1 MITSFIIDENFQ
13 VFLEKEKHVIDQ
25 WTNQQTNPQTNPQ
38 TDPLIE
44 MQKLFFY
51 VPDDTHEEKPSIL
64 EFKKMHNGPTDEP
77 TNRWTDRPSYGDARR
92 I

>member
-1 MITSFIIDENFQ
+1 MIDENFQ
-13 VFLEKEKHVIDQ
+13 VFWEKEKHVIDQ

-51 VPDDTHEEKPSIL
+51 IPNDTHEEKPSIL
-64 EFKKMHNGPTDEP
+64 EFKKMHN
-77 TNRWTDRPSYGDARR
+77 
-92 I
+92 